1 MEKLVKLTLSP
12 FSPSIEVIDKMVMKV
27 HVPYSEQSV
36 TIQFNPNIQDYKE
49 QADQPG
55 VQVRQF
61 TFSTSTDQTQTL
73 PFDFTKTNNVHD
85 VTIEGTKYNV
95 KLMNI
100 GKEPIQGQNFL
111 YFEFFITFP

>member
-12 FSPSIEVIDKMVMKV
+12 FNPSLEVIDKMTMKV
-27 HVPYSEQSV
+27 HAPYSEQSV
-36 TIQFNPNIQDYKE
+36 TIQFNPNIQDSKE

-55 VQVRQF
+55 IQVRQVM
-61 TFSTSTDQTQTL
+61 FSTSTDQTQTL
-73 PFDFTKTNNVHD
+73 PFDYKTNNVHNIT
-85 VTIEGTKYNV
+85 VEGTKYNV

>member
-12 FSPSIEVIDKMVMKV
+12 FSPSLEIVDKMVMKV

-55 VQVRQF
+55 VQVRQVM
-61 TFSTSTDQTQTL
+61 FSTSTDQTQTL
-73 PFDFTKTNNVHD
+73 LFDFEANNVHD
-85 VTIEGTKYNV
+85 VIIENTKYSI
-95 KLMNI
+95 KLMTI
-100 GKEPIQGQNFL
+100 GKEQGFP
-111 YFEFFITFP
+111 YFEFFITSP

>member
-1 MEKLVKLTLSP
+1 MEKLVKLTMSP
-12 FSPSIEVIDKMVMKV
+12 FSPSLEVVDKIVMKV
-27 HVPYSEQSV
+27 HVPYSEQEV

-55 VQVRQF
+55 VQVRQV
-61 TFSTSTDQTQTL
+61 TVSTSTAETKTL
-73 PFDFTKTNNVHD
+73 LFDFKSNNVHE
-85 VTIEGTKYNV
+85 VTIENTKYNI

-111 YFEFFITFP
+111 FFEFFITTS